1 MRRVKTRK
9 EIEAQ
14 RVKPQTLSWT
24 NDVLIGDE
32 EQNGK
37 QKRIKR
43 KKQGAGPQPSYPG
56 SFSHLRCTGI
66 IW

>member
-1 MRRVKTRK
+1 MRRVKK
-9 EIEAQ
+9 MKGIETQ
-14 RVKPQTLSWT
+14 RVKHPTPSQTVDGLVG
-24 NDVLIGDE
+24 NE

-43 KKQGAGPQPSYPG
+43 KKQGAGPPNPAIP
-56 SFSHLRCTGI
+56 FSRLLRRAGI